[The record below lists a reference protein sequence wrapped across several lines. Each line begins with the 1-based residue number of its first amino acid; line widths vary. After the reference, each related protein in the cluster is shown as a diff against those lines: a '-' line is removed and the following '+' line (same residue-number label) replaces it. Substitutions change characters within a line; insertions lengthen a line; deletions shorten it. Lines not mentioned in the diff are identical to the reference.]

1 MCNTVNNENW
11 DKLYKVCAECK
22 KCPLSET
29 RTNCVFGVG
38 NKNADLMFV
47 GEAPGEQEDLSG
59 TPFVGRAGQL
69 LDKFLY
75 AVDIPREDVYIA
87 NILKC
92 RPPKNRD
99 PLPAE
104 EDACM
109 DYLRQQVKLIQPKII
124 VCLGRIAA
132 MRLISPDYK
141 ITKEHGTWVKKGNYL
156 MTAVY
161 HPALLLRDP
170 RRKEEMLVDM
180 KNIKAQ
186 LDLIK
191 EADQ

>member
-1 MCNTVNNENW
+1 MNNEWN
-11 DKLYKVCAECK
+11 KLLADCTECRGCELHK
-22 KCPLSET
+22 A
-29 RTNCVFGVG
+29 RTNCVFGTG
-38 NKNADLMFV
+38 NTEADILFV

-59 TPFVGRAGQL
+59 TPFVGRAGKL
-69 LDKFLY
+69 LDQFLF
-75 AVDIPREDVYIA
+75 AVDIPREEVYIA

-109 DYLRQQVKLIQPKII
+109 EFLRRQVRLIRPKII

-132 MRLISPDYK
+132 MRLIKPDFR
-141 ITKEHGTWVKKGNYL
+141 ITKEHGVWVERGDFL
-156 MTAVY
+156 ITAVY

-170 RRKEEMLVDM
+170 RRKEEMLADM
-180 KNIKAQ
+180 KK
-186 LDLIK
+186 IK
-191 EADQ
+191 EKLNELKGGDAS

>member
-1 MCNTVNNENW
+1 MQDLESIR
-11 DKLYKVCAECK
+11 K
-22 KCPLSET
+22 KCTECYECELGRT

-38 NKNADLMFV
+38 DPDADLMFV

-59 TPFVGRAGQL
+59 EPFVGRAGQL
-69 LDKFLY
+69 LDKYLY
-75 AVDIPREDVYIA
+75 AVGIERSEVFIT

-99 PLPAE
+99 PLPEE
-104 EDACM
+104 EDACIGF
-109 DYLRQQVKLIQPKII
+109 LREQVKTIRPKMI

-132 MRLISPDYK
+132 MKLIKPDFK
-141 ITKEHGTWVKKGNYL
+141 ITKEHGVWYEKGSYL

-180 KNIKAQ
+180 KA
-186 LDLIK
+186 IK
-191 EADQ
+191 EKYDLLRQ

>member
-1 MCNTVNNENW
+1 MSLEELKKACF
-11 DKLYKVCAECK
+11 ECE
-22 KCPLSET
+22 KCSLCKT

-38 NKNADLMFV
+38 DPDADLMFV

-59 TPFVGRAGQL
+59 EPFVGRAGQL
-69 LDKFLY
+69 LDKYLY
-75 AVDIPREDVYIA
+75 AVGIERSEVFIT

-99 PLPAE
+99 PLPEE
-104 EDACM
+104 EDACIGF
-109 DYLRQQVKLIQPKII
+109 LREQVKTVKPKII

-132 MRLISPDYK
+132 MRLIKPDFK
-141 ITKEHGTWVKKGNYL
+141 ITKEHGVWYEKGNYL

-170 RRKEEMLVDM
+170 RKKEEMLVDM
-180 KNIKAQ
+180 KI
-186 LDLIK
+186 IK
-191 EADQ
+191 EKYDFLRQ